1 MNLGHVQPE
10 GCVPVLEERI
20 NSFALVAYFP
30 DPLAA
35 FLDRLRRELVPSCFL
50 HAHVTVLPPR
60 PLQAPAEKAWDR
72 VRRAAPGFTPFDL
85 ELTEVKVLPVTDVI
99 CISLGRGQDELKWM
113 HDALNAGDLG
123 YREPFPYHPH
133 VTVAQQL
140 SPDQLD
146 EFREVAARRWAEYPH
161 HRGFRVERVT
171 FVQNTHRNVW
181 IDLGECELGTT
192 KAEVLEPLLV

>member
-10 GCVPVLEERI
+10 GCVPTLEERI
-20 NSFALVAYFP
+20 NSYALVAYFP

-35 FLDRLRRELVPSCFL
+35 FLDRLRRELVPNCFL

-60 PLQAPAEKAWDR
+60 PLLAPVEKAWAR
-72 VRRAAPGFTPFDL
+72 VRNAAPEFTPFDL
-85 ELTEVKVLPVTDVI
+85 ELTEVKVLPVSDVI
-99 CISLGRGQDELKWM
+99 CISLGRGEAELKRM
-113 HDALNAGDLG
+113 HEALNVGDLG

-133 VTVAQQL
+133 VTVGQQL

-146 EFREVAARRWAEYPH
+146 EFREVARRRWAEYTQS
-161 HRGFRVERVT
+161 RTQRVERVT
-171 FVQNTHRNVW
+171 FVQNTRRNVW

-192 KAEVLEPLLV
+192 KAEVLEPMLV

>member
-1 MNLGHVQPE
+1 MNVAHVQA
-10 GCVPVLEERI
+10 GACFPVLEERI

-60 PLQAPAEKAWDR
+60 PLQAPPEKAWKH
-72 VRRAAPGFTPFDL
+72 VRQAAPGFTPFDL
-85 ELTEVKVLPVTDVI
+85 QLTDVKILPVSDVI
-99 CISLGRGQDELKWM
+99 CISLGQGQEELKRM
-113 HDALNAGDLG
+113 HEALNVGDLA

-140 SPDQLD
+140 VPDQVD
-146 EFREVAARRWAEYPH
+146 EFREVAKRRWAEYPH
-161 HRGFRVERVT
+161 AKGFRVERVT

-192 KAEVLEPLLV
+192 KAEILEPLLV